1 MTSELSGH
9 SSCLPLSAGSFPLSR
24 SYNFDWPAERAI
36 GERKTG
42 QEPAEQAKREK
53 QSVKR

>member
-24 SYNFDWPAERAI
+24 SYNFDWPAE
-36 GERKTG
+36 
-42 QEPAEQAKREK
+42 QAKREK

>member
-24 SYNFDWPAERAI
+24 TYNFDWPAERAI